1 MKKISAISAA
11 VMCALLFVTACAQ
24 KTEPKGGNLT
34 SMKTVEEI
42 VASAGEGALNG
53 EQTVEKFTT
62 PFYETQIQYD
72 EGFFLLENADGS
84 IGDVRLLFPIAKLLE
99 VRSNDLT
106 KVYRDGEDYVVTED
120 GKLRITE
127 NSGIKAMKRTDFFLP
142 DDVAADFLYN
152 SNAGDDA
159 GKKPTTDKDALYPYR
174 YVATYIRDEVYDGFV
189 PENKSAKV
197 KKLTDKIGR
206 GEKLNLL
213 YFGDSIGT
221 GAGASGSFDKL
232 ADLLSSGMA
241 SRASVRT
248 LMRNASVGG
257 INSSDA
263 KLIVEGNL
271 ASIRPDFRNSAIAAY
286 NLIEKYAASTDVA
299 FIAFGAND
307 CAGNVPSATFEA
319 NICAVAD
326 YFRDKNPDVTIVFVT
341 SMNISP
347 KVKKSAEKGGANLNI
362 YDIERYADV
371 LDGLETEYENSL
383 NADIFR
389 LQRSL
394 LSVKKWEDLIADN
407 LNHPCDYMQ
416 RIYVQGIIA
425 TMGI

>member
-1 MKKISAISAA
+1 MKKFWKVLTSALVFSAILAG
-11 VMCALLFVTACAQ
+11 CAPKAEV
-24 KTEPKGGNLT
+24 KGGNLT
-34 SMKTVEEI
+34 DMKTAEEVI
-42 VASAGEGALNG
+42 AAASGDALTG
-53 EQTVEKFTT
+53 CKSVGKFVT

-84 IGDVRLLFPIAKLLE
+84 VDEIKLLFPIAKVLE
-99 VRSNDLT
+99 VRSNDLN
-106 KVYRDGEDYVVTED
+106 KVYTEGEDYTVTAD
-120 GKLRITE
+120 GKLKITE
-127 NSGIKAMKRTDFFLP
+127 DSAIKAMKRSEFFLP
-142 DDVAADFLYN
+142 DDAKADFLYN
-152 SNAGDDA
+152 DKAGEDA
-159 GKKPTTDKDALYPYR
+159 GKKPVTDKDLLYPYR
-174 YVATYIRDEVYDGFV
+174 YAVTYIRETVYDGFV
-189 PENKSAKV
+189 PENKSGKLGKLNAKI
-197 KKLTDKIGR
+197 KKGD
-206 GEKLNLL
+206 KLNLL

-221 GAGASGSFDKL
+221 GAGASGEFDKL
-232 ADLLSSGMA
+232 ADLLSSGIA
-241 SRASVRT
+241 SRTGART

-263 KLIVEGNL
+263 KLITEGNL
-271 ASIRPDFRNSAIAAY
+271 SAIRADFRNSATASY
-286 NLIEKYAASTDVA
+286 DVLEKYAPVTDVA

-307 CAGNVPSATFEA
+307 CAGNMPSATFEM

-326 YFRDKNPDVTIVFVT
+326 YLREKNHDVTIIFVT

-362 YDIERYADV
+362 YDIEKYADV
-371 LDGLETEYENSL
+371 LNGLESEYENSA

-394 LSVKKWEDLIADN
+394 LTAKKWEDLIADN

-416 RIYVQGIIA
+416 RVYVQGIIA